1 MNRTLSLF
9 RLITIH
15 PLLWIVIALSI
26 ATAHFLEVSMLLG
39 IIFIHEMGHAAAASF
54 FSWRIKKISLLP
66 FGGVAEMDEHGNRP
80 LKEET
85 IVVLAGPL
93 QHVWMV
99 ALAYVLFSLQ
109 LIPED
114 LYHLFIQYN
123 VMILVFNL
131 LPVWPLDGGKLV
143 FLLLSLKDAFPK
155 AHQLTLLISLF
166 SLSLFSIMIL
176 LTAPLH
182 LNVWVVVCFLFFSL
196 YHEWKQRRF
205 IFMRF
210 LLERYYG
217 KKAATP
223 DILKPI
229 QANEED
235 LVIHVLEKFQ
245 RGCKHPIIVEGDG
258 REKGTL
264 DENELLHAYFSE
276 KRLTDKISDLLFS
289 YY

>member
-1 MNRTLSLF
+1 MNRAIILL
-9 RLITIH
+9 RYVHIH
-15 PLLWIVIALSI
+15 PLLWIVIALAI
-26 ATAHFLEVSMLLG
+26 ATGYFLEVCLLLA

-54 FSWRIKKISLLP
+54 FSWRIKKITLLP

-99 ALAYVLFSLQ
+99 AAAYVLFTVH

-114 LYHLFIQYN
+114 LFKLFINYN
-123 VMILVFNL
+123 VMIFVFNL
-131 LPVWPLDGGKLV
+131 FPIWPLDGGKLV
-143 FLLLSLKDAFPK
+143 FLLLSLKNSFPS
-155 AHQLTLLISLF
+155 AHRLTLLISFF
-166 SLSLFSIMIL
+166 SLSLFSVTIL
-176 LTAPLH
+176 LASPSNI
-182 LNVWVVVCFLFFSL
+182 NVWVVIGFLFFSL

-217 KKAATP
+217 KKSSLQA
-223 DILKPI
+223 LKPI
-229 QANEED
+229 QANEQD
-235 LVIHVLEKFQ
+235 LLIHVLEKFQ
-245 RGCKHPIIVEGDG
+245 RGCKHPIIIEAGG
-258 REKGTL
+258 KETGTL
-264 DENELLHAYFSE
+264 DENELLHAYFTE

-289 YY
+289 Y